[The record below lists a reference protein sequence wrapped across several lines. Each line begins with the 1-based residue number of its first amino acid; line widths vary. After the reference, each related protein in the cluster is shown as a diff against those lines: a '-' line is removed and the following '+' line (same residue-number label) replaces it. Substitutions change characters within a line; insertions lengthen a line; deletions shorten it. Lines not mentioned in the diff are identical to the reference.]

1 MFSAPLRSERKTIC
15 LPSRDQRG
23 WESNAGPEVIRVA
36 VPPAMGMVYR
46 SPTSSN
52 TMVLP
57 SGETSRD
64 IQVPSDVENETV
76 RVVLSGRSPFFLPV
90 SARARTSGEAARAG
104 AGVGWT
110 GTSRPAR
117 VTARIRCIEAP
128 KRGVT
133 AAGQKLKA
141 SRRGVKQNRRETRR
155 SPHASGNPWRA
166 LTETVQVAT
175 FGSERRGSGMVP
187 GSKEPDRYRTW
198 ASPMVLFVYLGAAS
212 DARRRQGRR
221 VITHQESHQ
230 YGTHHRYR
238 EVVQRREGLRLHHAR
253 ERRKGL
259 LRASHRY
266 PGGWFPFPRRGSA
279 GRVRSRPG
287 REGPGRAERHQALT
301 NARYH

>member
-64 IQVPSDVENETV
+64 IQVPSDVENDTV

-110 GTSRPAR
+110 GTSRAAR

-128 KRGVT
+128 KRGGRRRGKTEGVDERRQGKPSSNTAFAPRLRKPLAGLDRNRTSCDVWFRAKGLRHGAGVERTRPLQDLGIAYGPVRVSGSCVRRST
-133 AAGQKLKA
+133 AAGPPGHNT
-141 SRRGVKQNRRETRR
+141 SGVT
-155 SPHASGNPWRA
+155 PVWHASP
-166 LTETVQVAT
+166 
-175 FGSERRGSGMVP
+175 VP
-187 GSKEPDRYRTW
+187 
-198 ASPMVLFVYLGAAS
+198 
-212 DARRRQGRR
+212 
-221 VITHQESHQ
+221 
-230 YGTHHRYR
+230 
-238 EVVQRREGLRLHHAR
+238 
-253 ERRKGL
+253 
-259 LRASHRY
+259 
-266 PGGWFPFPRRGSA
+266 
-279 GRVRSRPG
+279 
-287 REGPGRAERHQALT
+287 
-301 NARYH
+301 